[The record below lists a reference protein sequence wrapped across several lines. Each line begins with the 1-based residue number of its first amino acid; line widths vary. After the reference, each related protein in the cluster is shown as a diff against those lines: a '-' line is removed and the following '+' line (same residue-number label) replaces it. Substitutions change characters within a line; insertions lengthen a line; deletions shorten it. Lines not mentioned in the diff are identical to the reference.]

1 MSRAKVIAICNQKGG
16 VGKTTTAV
24 NLGAGLAQYG
34 KSVLL
39 IDADSQANLTNV
51 YCEGAP
57 DDIENTI
64 TSVMHKI
71 INGVDVEYGEGI
83 VNCRD
88 NLDVLPSNILL
99 TSLELE
105 LVVSMNRE
113 RILDKYISTVKDDY
127 DYILIDC
134 MPSLGMITMNA
145 LTAAD
150 SVIVPVEAEYYSAV
164 GMQQL
169 IQTIAKV
176 QTHTNPELEVE
187 GILITRVDNRRKF
200 AKEVIQIIQDSY
212 GHAFKVYDNPVSSAV
227 KCAEAPAHKKNIFE
241 YDPKGPVAAAYM
253 ELTREVIRDGEKERT
268 KLFSEAVR

>member
-24 NLGAGLAQYG
+24 NLGAGLALYG

-71 INGVDVEYGEGI
+71 ISGVDVEYGEGI

-134 MPSLGMITMNA
+134 MPC
-145 LTAAD
+145 
-150 SVIVPVEAEYYSAV
+150 SV
-164 GMQQL
+164 
-169 IQTIAKV
+169 
-176 QTHTNPELEVE
+176 
-187 GILITRVDNRRKF
+187 
-200 AKEVIQIIQDSY
+200 
-212 GHAFKVYDNPVSSAV
+212 
-227 KCAEAPAHKKNIFE
+227 
-241 YDPKGPVAAAYM
+241 
-253 ELTREVIRDGEKERT
+253 
-268 KLFSEAVR
+268 